1 MRSHSLRLRLL
12 AGAGA
17 WIAVALLLAGFAIV
31 LIFTASV
38 ERDRRQDLLASLD
51 RLLTSV
57 SADGELSQLQP
68 GLSDPRYGTPA
79 GGLYWQ
85 VLDPATGET
94 ARSRSLWDTDL
105 AVTPPATPSAPAAA
119 VLAGPAGQT
128 LDALTQDVALRGSD
142 GTRQLRVTVAEDSA
156 IRGRD
161 IRSFALDIG
170 GALLALGVALVLAGW
185 LTVNLGLKPLSSV
198 RGELEAVTAGRAQKL
213 AGTYPQEVLPLV
225 EEVNSLL
232 AGHERSIAFARARA
246 DDLAHGLKTPLS
258 VLKSLGTELA
268 DKGDPE
274 SARLVDEIATEMDD
288 RVDYQLRLSRLRLRT
303 RAHQLAASL
312 NEAVDRTVAVLVR
325 TRDGERLNWQVDL
338 SPGLVVDI
346 DRHDLTELVGV
357 MLENAAK
364 WGKSAVRVEGRA
376 AGGTALLTIADDGP
390 GLSEAEIARLGV
402 RGQRLDETRR
412 GSGLGVAIALEIVAI
427 NAGRASFGRAP
438 EGGLSVELT
447 LPLAD
452 TRPPGTG

>member
-94 ARSRSLWDTDL
+94 ARSRSLWDTGL
-105 AVTPPATPSAPAAA
+105 AVSPPATPSAPAAA

-198 RGELEAVTAGRAQKL
+198 RGELEAVTAGKAQKL

-246 DDLAHGLKTPLS
+246 DDLAHGLKTPLA
-258 VLKSLGTELA
+258 VLSATAQRLRARGDAENAEVLDMLGE
-268 DKGDPE
+268 
-274 SARLVDEIATEMDD
+274 EMAH
-288 RVDYQLRLSRLRLRT
+288 RVDYQLRLAQLRVRSADHTLS
-303 RAHQLAASL
+303 ASL
-312 NEAVDRTVAVLVR
+312 DQTLLRSVAVLR
-325 TRDGERLNWQVDL
+325 KTGRGEELFWKLDTEKVTVDMD
-338 SPGLVVDI
+338 P
-346 DRHDLTELVGV
+346 HDLMELIGV
-357 MLENAAK
+357 LLENAAK
-364 WGKSAVRVEGRA
+364 WAHSEVRIACRAKGDAAVFE
-376 AGGTALLTIADDGP
+376 LADDGP
-390 GLSEAEIARLGV
+390 GLTEEQIASLGQ
-402 RGQRLDETRR
+402 RGKRLDEAR
-412 GSGLGVAIALEIVAI
+412 SGTGFGIAIAREILEL
-427 NAGRASFGRAP
+427 NDGRLTLGRAKS
-438 EGGLSVELT
+438 GGLRVLVQIPS
-447 LPLAD
+447 A
-452 TRPPGTG
+452 G